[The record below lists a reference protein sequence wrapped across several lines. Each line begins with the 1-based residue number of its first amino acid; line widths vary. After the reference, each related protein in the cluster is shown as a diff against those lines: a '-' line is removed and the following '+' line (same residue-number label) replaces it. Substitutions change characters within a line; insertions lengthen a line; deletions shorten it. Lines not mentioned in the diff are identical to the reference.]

1 MVWFRFLLPGIL
13 LICIS
18 DSALGIS
25 PHLQGTDWARLLP
38 ERPGKAYV
46 VTLCSRC
53 HTLEKIVLQRRSE
66 SEWLAIIGKM
76 TGQEN
81 ALLSEHEISEIVS
94 YLGTHFNLDP
104 PVASHAES
112 DGMMS
117 TNSRIDWAMLLP
129 EEEGRER
136 VVVYC
141 SSCHGLKIVVQSR
154 KGWDAWYNNI
164 TWMVDT
170 FDAPV
175 PDREITLLAGY
186 LSAHLGED
194 NPFGQIPFD
203 LNTTSLEA
211 LEKLPFLTSDH
222 IEKLERYRS
231 RQPFTS
237 IQEFT
242 RILELSG
249 DLSRLSRIY
258 LRVDSP

>member
-1 MVWFRFLLPGIL
+1 MIRLWGVERQLFLGRPNCTFEIGQGRRFASLR
-13 LICIS
+13 S
-18 DSALGIS
+18 D
-25 PHLQGTDWARLLP
+25 
-38 ERPGKAYV
+38 
-46 VTLCSRC
+46 
-53 HTLEKIVLQRRSE
+53 
-66 SEWLAIIGKM
+66 
-76 TGQEN
+76 
-81 ALLSEHEISEIVS
+81 
-94 YLGTHFNLDP
+94 
-104 PVASHAES
+104 
-112 DGMMS
+112 
-117 TNSRIDWAMLLP
+117 
-129 EEEGRER
+129 EG
-136 VVVYC
+136 
-141 SSCHGLKIVVQSR
+141 GLTKCR
-154 KGWDAWYNNI
+154 KGRNAWYNNI

-211 LEKLPFLTSDH
+211 LEKLPFLTSDY

-258 LRVDSP
+258 LRVDSPSENGAWRVGFVCDS